1 MTTVIR
7 IVRHEVR
14 LAVRS
19 GTLAVLTLV
28 VAVLLVTVTVIGATR
43 HEAARDQRAR
53 YQQLVASQFRDQ
65 PDRHPHRVAHYG
77 FLVFR
82 TPAPLGFFDPG
93 LEDHAGSTLFLE
105 AHRQN
110 GATFSDAA
118 QADGLRR
125 MGELTMASVLQVFVP
140 LLVFGVGGPMLTRE
154 RESGTLSLLLCQGA
168 PWGAVVWGKWL
179 ATVVISGGVILPG
192 ALAASAWL
200 AVGTTA
206 TLGADGWARVAAL
219 AAMHLAYLAACAA
232 IAIAVSVRQR
242 TSRGALVA
250 LLGAWALLWVVLPRV
265 APMAA
270 ASLHPLPPRAEFEAR
285 VERRVRELG
294 DSHDPDDPRFQALR
308 RDTLARYGV
317 ARVEEL
323 PVNYN
328 GLVTMEGERL
338 STQAYAAH
346 REALVSIYARQ
357 MRTLDVASLLSPV
370 LAMRQ
375 ASMTLAG
382 TDLPQVLAFEDQAE
396 RYRYTLVQAL
406 NQLHAT
412 AVNQARDRYD
422 GSGER
427 GVPSR
432 QRISADHWDDL
443 PDFAPHLSPLR
454 EAVSRR
460 TAPFVLVATWTAMAM
475 LGVSWMARRPR
486 EVSA

>member
-1 MTTVIR
+1 MRTVFR
-7 IVRHEVR
+7 IARHEVR
-14 LAVRS
+14 LALRS

-28 VAVLLVTVTVIGATR
+28 VGVLLVTVTVIGVAR
-43 HEAARDQRAR
+43 HETAREQRTR

-77 FLVFR
+77 FIVFR
-82 TPAPLGFFDPG
+82 SPAPLGFFDPG
-93 LEDHAGSTLFLE
+93 LEDHAGSTIFLE

-125 MGELTMASVLQVFVP
+125 MGDLTMASVLQVFVP

-168 PWGAVVWGKWL
+168 SWHAVVWGKWL
-179 ATVVISGGVILPG
+179 ATLVISVGVVLPG
-192 ALAASAWL
+192 VVAAFAWL
-200 AVGTTA
+200 ALGTTA
-206 TLGADGWARVAAL
+206 AVGADAWLRLVSL
-219 AAMHLAYLAACAA
+219 AAAHVAYMAACAG
-232 IAIAVSVRQR
+232 IAVAVSVRQR
-242 TSRGALVA
+242 TSRGALIT

-270 ASLHPLPPRAEFEAR
+270 ASLYPLPARAEFEAR
-285 VERRVRELG
+285 VERRLRELG

-317 ARVEEL
+317 TRVEDL

-346 REALVSIYARQ
+346 RDALVSIYARQ
-357 MRTLDVASLLSPV
+357 MRLLDVASLLSPV

-375 ASMTLAG
+375 TSMTLAG
-382 TDLPQVLAFEDQAE
+382 TDLPHVLAFEDQAE
-396 RYRYTLVQAL
+396 QYRYTLVQTL
-406 NQLHAT
+406 NELHAT
-412 AVNQARDRYD
+412 AIAHARDRYD

-427 GVPSR
+427 DVPSR

-443 PDFAPHLSPLR
+443 PVFAPHLPSLR
-454 EAVSRR
+454 EALSMRP
-460 TAPFVLVATWTAMAM
+460 APLVLVGTWTVATL
-475 LGVSWMARRPR
+475 LGVGWMARRPG